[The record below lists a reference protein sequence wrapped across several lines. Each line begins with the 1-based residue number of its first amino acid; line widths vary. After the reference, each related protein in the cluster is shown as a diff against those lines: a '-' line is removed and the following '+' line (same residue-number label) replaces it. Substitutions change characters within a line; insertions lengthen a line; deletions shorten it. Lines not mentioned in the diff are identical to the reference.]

1 MFIKYQVKYKD
12 FVEIAEIK
20 GVTRGDNSMVF
31 TLSAPNNNSS
41 KIVVRD
47 IDVSSYETL
56 LNCLYESGKVNLEHW
71 KENTFEVDNAA
82 LLNRAKGETIMKTI
96 VYSYLF
102 NYFGKEKYNGRAV
115 TGAGVDLAVK
125 CYRRDEEVKF
135 DDEEPSV
142 LVSIDGTEQKE
153 YLCSV
158 FDVLFDR
165 KNAFKVVKNPN
176 IDNLFRLSF
185 GYDKIEFKV
194 MGYFLDIVI
203 GPTRD
208 VHPH

>member
-1 MFIKYQVKYKD
+1 
-12 FVEIAEIK
+12 
-20 GVTRGDNSMVF
+20 
-31 TLSAPNNNSS
+31 
-41 KIVVRD
+41 
-47 IDVSSYETL
+47 
-56 LNCLYESGKVNLEHW
+56 
-71 KENTFEVDNAA
+71 
-82 LLNRAKGETIMKTI
+82 MKTI

-203 GPTRD
+203 GPTKD
-208 VHPH
+208 VQPQLAKLLPKEFWDLPVSESVEVSRGVFTAFLLSHTKDFDISDNKKAQCPSVSFID